1 MGSERGV
8 VLAAVLAVV
17 GGCGGDE
24 AVPPGTGSGYALTQ
38 RPPIPERVAAGD
50 AVRSIVVFR
59 EDRTGTTR
67 DVTRC
72 GLATVLFD
80 APTASTVVPAGIDG
94 AADCRFYASVP
105 EVEFQ
110 RMRWV
115 CAGAIAVSAGL
126 LMQNVGLCPA
136 AGATVRYETTLA
148 TCGTLSSDRR
158 ALLGSLD
165 EGVMGDVV
173 TDLAGTAL
181 MPTGVTLTAPSTLPV
196 TTWPASGDLE
206 VQWTSADATS
216 ALVRIEPE
224 AATNPAS
231 TPTIV
236 CVAHTAG
243 RVVVPQALL
252 AQANFRAMDARV
264 RVWSYRDGTTMA
276 EGGKTYRVSGAT
288 SSSVLLQARR

>member
-1 MGSERGV
+1 MRSVRGAV
-8 VLAAVLAVV
+8 ATAAVMAL
-17 GGCGGDE
+17 GCGGDD
-24 AVPPGTGSGYALTQ
+24 ATPSGVGSGYALTQ

-72 GLATVLFD
+72 GLSTVLFD
-80 APTASTVVPAGIDG
+80 APVSSTVVPAALD
-94 AADCRFYASVP
+94 AETDCRFYGSAP
-105 EVEFQ
+105 EVDFQ

-115 CAGAIAVSAGL
+115 CAGAITVAAGSL
-126 LMQNVGLCPA
+126 SQTVGLCPS
-136 AGATVRYETTLA
+136 AGATVRYETTL
-148 TCGTLSSDRR
+148 TGCGTLSSDRS
-158 ALLGSLD
+158 ALVGSLD

-181 MPTGVTLTAPSTLPV
+181 LPTGVTITAPSTLAV
-196 TTWPASGDLE
+196 ATWPASGDLD
-206 VQWTSADATS
+206 VQWSSADATS

-224 AATNPAS
+224 GATNPAS

-236 CVAHTAG
+236 CVARTAG
-243 RVVVPQALL
+243 RVRVPQSLI
-252 AQANFRAMDARV
+252 AQANFRTMDARV
-264 RVWSYRDGTTMA
+264 RVWSFRDGTTMA

-288 SSSVLLQARR
+288 SSSVVLQGRR